1 MEMKSPITFHDD
13 IPTSKGIYFQ
23 NTGSQNEIVITK
35 DNTEHV
41 IAGRLFVEFNG
52 TKIFTDINNII
63 LINKSDNT
71 IQIINHKELSAPEER
86 EYVILVK
93 YPDNYDDDSCR
104 YISILGRQ
112 ETFDH
117 IKLIASE
124 IDVEESIILAETTSL
139 KDSISVYDFMKQMID
154 NELVDNSDGFDIDD
168 YIM

>member
-1 MEMKSPITFHDD
+1 MELNSPVVFHDD
-13 IPTSKGIYFQ
+13 VPLSPGIYFQ
-23 NTGSQNEIVITK
+23 NTGSENEIVISK
-35 DNTEHV
+35 NNPENI

-52 TKIFTDINNII
+52 SKIFTDINNII

-86 EYVILVK
+86 EYLILLK
-93 YPDNYDDDSCR
+93 YPDNFDDESCR

-124 IDVEESIILAETTSL
+124 IDVNESIILAETTAL
-139 KDSISVYDFMKQMID
+139 KDSISVYEFMKQMID
-154 NELVDNSDGFDIDD
+154 KELVENNDGFDIDD